1 MPDEKVITVV
11 CTANICRSPMAAALL
26 QHALKAEDEPL
37 KSLKVVSAGVS
48 AYSGEPAS
56 VNSVRALKSVGLD
69 ISDHRSQGLSPS
81 LADRSFAIF
90 GMTQSHLMMI
100 DLQHEEHTPHVYLLR
115 QFMPDGSGFEIP
127 DPFGQDLAAYESTRD
142 SMVEAIP
149 SVVDWLKKNY
159 PGTKDSA

>member
-26 QHALKAEDEPL
+26 QHALRAEAEPL

-69 ISDHRSQGLSPS
+69 ISNHKSQGLHSA

-100 DLQHEEHTPHVYLLR
+100 DLQHEEHTPHTYLFR
-115 QFMPDGSGFEIP
+115 QFMPEGTSMEIP
-127 DPFGQDLAAYESTRD
+127 DPFGRDLAAYEAARD
-142 SMVEAIP
+142 SMVEAVP
-149 SVVDWLKKNY
+149 SIIAWLKKNY
-159 PGTKDSA
+159 PGT